1 MSQFQQHLNTV
12 ILPLLSS
19 NFYPVDSGTLL
30 LLYKDFLYTSKRVD
44 TLKKALFY
52 GKEFAIP
59 VPDPVTNLKYS
70 IREWLDH
77 LEVFQEEHSHETLTL
92 IQQAL
97 DSAASHSK
105 DLKTSSTIPDLSPSD
120 DKYQGL
126 LLFKEAV
133 NDVVKQRFLHA
144 ILGVIDEGFELLF
157 NTDKTNLLEELGDLS
172 FFFITLLEYSRQLT
186 DSSLSLEEWIAKI
199 LTANRFKLKTR
210 YGSSFDSSKA
220 INRDKEA
227 ERKAI
232 ENSI

>member
-1 MSQFQQHLNTV
+1 MSQFQHHLNTV

-44 TLKKALFY
+44 SLKKALFY
-52 GKEFAIP
+52 GKEFTVP
-59 VPDPVTNLKYS
+59 VPDPVTHLKSS
-70 IREWLDH
+70 IKEWLNH
-77 LEVFQEEHSHETLTL
+77 LEVFQEEHPQETLTL

-97 DSAASHSK
+97 DSAASYSN
-105 DLKTSSTIPDLSPSD
+105 DLKTFNSTPELSTSN

-126 LLFKEAV
+126 LLFQEAL
-133 NDVVKQRFLHA
+133 NNVVKQRFLHA
-144 ILGVIDEGFELLF
+144 VLGVIDEGFELLF
-157 NTDKTNLLEELGDLS
+157 NTDNTNLLEELGDLS

-210 YGSSFDSSKA
+210 YGSSFDASKA

>member
-1 MSQFQQHLNTV
+1 MSQFQQHLNSV

-30 LLYKDFLYTSKRVD
+30 LLYKDFLYTSKKVD
-44 TLKKALFY
+44 SLKKALFY
-52 GKEFAIP
+52 GKEFTVS
-59 VPDPVTNLKYS
+59 VPDPVISLKSS
-70 IREWLDH
+70 IREWLNL
-77 LEVFQEEHSHETLTL
+77 LEVFQEEHPQEDLTL

-97 DSAASHSK
+97 NSAALHSN
-105 DLKTSSTIPDLSPSD
+105 DLKPSNSILELSPSKD
-120 DKYQGL
+120 IYQGL
-126 LLFKEAV
+126 LLFQEAV
-133 NDVVKQRFLHA
+133 NDVTKQKFLHA